1 MKTKDREVE
10 ELTHVAMFGSR
21 NTVKE
26 AFDYGK
32 MIAESLDRPKDS
44 SSYIYMT
51 TALMV
56 IWNTLSD
63 SYEPLVR
70 KEQENE

>member
-1 MKTKDREVE
+1 MKQKEKDTEK
-10 ELTHVAMFGSR
+10 LNHVAMFGSR
-21 NTVKE
+21 NNVKE
-26 AFDYGK
+26 AYDYGK

-44 SSYIYMT
+44 SSYVYMT

>member
-1 MKTKDREVE
+1 MKQKDREVE

-26 AFDYGK
+26 AFEFAKRIVEGSTDPSMYVYG
-32 MIAESLDRPKDS
+32 
-44 SSYIYMT
+44 T

-56 IWNTLSD
+56 ISNTLSD
-63 SYEPLVR
+63 NYEPLVR
-70 KEQENE
+70 KEKENE

>member
-1 MKTKDREVE
+1 MKQKEKDTE

-21 NTVKE
+21 NTISE
-26 AFDYGK
+26 AFDYAK
-32 MIAESLDRPKDS
+32 AICERSTKSD
-44 SSYIYMT
+44 YIYNM

>member
-1 MKTKDREVE
+1 MKKQDRKVE
-10 ELTHVAMFGSR
+10 ELDHVAMFGSR

-26 AFDYGK
+26 AFDYGT
-32 MIAESLDRPKDS
+32 MFAESLDRPKDS
-44 SSYIYMT
+44 SSYVYMT

-63 SYEPLVR
+63 SYEPLIR
-70 KEQENE
+70 KK

>member
-1 MKTKDREVE
+1 MKQKEKDAE
-10 ELTHVAMFGSR
+10 ELIHVAMFGSR
-21 NTVKE
+21 NIITE
-26 AFDYGK
+26 AFDYAK
-32 MIAESLDRPKDS
+32 MVCERSTKSD
-44 SSYIYMT
+44 YIYNL